1 MTVAALI
8 VIGTLY
14 FKARA
19 SAYSKS
25 LAFSVRGLNMRLSW
39 IALKSYATE
48 FNHGRLPPT
57 TYVTTSGEPLYSWRM
72 KFMLNVEGI
81 GDGANYDKPWT
92 SPENH
97 QFADAGA
104 HAFSD
109 SPTHDA
115 KILAV
120 IGEGAALNA
129 RESRLLRDVP
139 PHTIVLVEVA
149 NSGVHWMEPRDFDV
163 ATLSP
168 SANSRGETTPSSSL
182 NKHAFHAVFANSDLW
197 CLSVD
202 TPRELLAKFMT
213 VDGAKV
219 SDREVE
225 LAKYALSRQEG
236 PMYP

>member
-1 MTVAALI
+1 MLRCRRWVKLAAWMTVAALI

-149 NSGVHWMEPRDFDV
+149 NSGVHWMEP
-163 ATLSP
+163 
-168 SANSRGETTPSSSL
+168 
-182 NKHAFHAVFANSDLW
+182 KDL
-197 CLSVD
+197 
-202 TPRELLAKFMT
+202 
-213 VDGAKV
+213 
-219 SDREVE
+219 EVE
-225 LAKYALSRQEG
+225 TMSFRVNDESRPSIRSHHEKGAAVIYGDLDHGWLDLVASPDQVKNMVMITKG
-236 PMYP
+236 IISRNAP